1 MEFDFFSVLSLI
13 GGVALFLYGMRVM
26 GDAIGR
32 QAVGRFKTVL
42 ENLTS
47 SPAKGLLLGTGITAI
62 IQSSSATSVMVLGF
76 VNSGIMTLENSI
88 GLIMGANIGTTATA
102 WILSLNSINGESFI
116 LRMLNPDSFV
126 PILAVIGAFILL
138 FSKNERHKDF
148 ATIMLGF
155 SVLMYGMD
163 HMSAALKPLTGS
175 EEFRNIITLFSNPFI
190 GVCIGFLMTAVTQSS
205 SASVGIVQAIAATG
219 AVPFSTAFPVIVGIN
234 IGAILVVLL
243 ASVGGN
249 KDSRRC
255 AVIALLYNIFGAI
268 VCVTVYCVLDG
279 IFDLALADRSMG
291 YVSIAITHTTYKTI
305 IALIFLPLRHQLIWL
320 SKRIVRDGP
329 APAEKSTVPLLD
341 ERFLSTPA
349 LAVARCRE
357 LTEAMAVK
365 ARDSL
370 FAAVDL
376 TENFSAPGAKQ
387 VRDMETEI
395 DHYEDTLGSYMV
407 KLSARPMN
415 ISDSHDI
422 SRLLHCIGDFE
433 RISDHAVNIV
443 RTAEEMEQKNIAF
456 SDEAAEDL
464 RVMYAALRE
473 IMTMTVEAFVKNDSE
488 IASHVEPL
496 EQVIDQLKSALK
508 ARHIARLQRGECTI
522 LLGFVFSDLITN
534 FERVADHCSNIAICV
549 IQVAKDNFDTHEYL
563 NTLKSSSN
571 EDFEARYR
579 QYLDKYKLSRS

>member
-13 GGVALFLYGMRVM
+13 GGIALFLYGMRVM

-42 ENLTS
+42 ENLTA
-47 SPAKGLLLGTGITAI
+47 SPVKGLVLGTGITAI
-62 IQSSSATSVMVLGF
+62 VQSSSATSVMVLGF

-163 HMSAALKPLTGS
+163 NMSAALKPLTGS
-175 EEFRNIITLFSNPFI
+175 EEFRSIITLFSNPII
-190 GVCIGFLMTAVTQSS
+190 GVCIGFLITAVTQSS
-205 SASVGIVQAIAATG
+205 SASVGILQAIAVTG
-219 AVPFSTAFPVIVGIN
+219 NLPFSTAFPVIVGIN

-249 KDSRRC
+249 KDARRC
-255 AVIALLYNIFGAI
+255 ALIALLYNIFGAI
-268 VCVTVYCVLDG
+268 ICVTGYWILDG
-279 IFDLALADRSMG
+279 FFHFGLTDMAMG
-291 YVSIAITHTTYKTI
+291 YVSIAITHTSYKTL
-305 IALIFLPLRHQLIWL
+305 IAIIFLPLRHQLIWL
-320 SKRIVRDGP
+320 SKRLVRDGP
-329 APAEKSTVPLLD
+329 AVETSTVPLLD

-357 LTEAMAVK
+357 LTETMAVK

-370 FAAVDL
+370 FEAVGLISEFDA
-376 TENFSAPGAKQ
+376 TGAKH
-387 VRDMETEI
+387 VRDVETEI

-407 KLSARPMN
+407 KLSARRMN
-415 ISDSHDI
+415 LSDSHDI

-464 RVMYAALRE
+464 RIMYGAVQEVLMLA
-473 IMTMTVEAFVKNDSE
+473 VDAFAKNDAS
-488 IASHVEPL
+488 IATRVEPL
-496 EQVIDQLKSALK
+496 EQVVDQLKSALK

-522 LLGFVFSDLITN
+522 LHGFVFSDLITN

-563 NTLKSSSN
+563 NTLKSSS
-571 EDFEARYR
+571 DASFEALHRE
-579 QYLDKYKLSRS
+579 YLEKYKLSRS